1 MLPQPVSCLV
11 EGVLDEAVV
20 RRIFAVS
27 SLDAGVFYR
36 RSLPAFKT
44 YLQRFNQAANTSC
57 WFAVCDLDRVACA
70 PIRLK
75 DFLPHAASGMCFRI
89 AVRSI
94 EAWLLADR
102 SSLARFLSVS
112 MAAIPHPAEDENEP
126 KARVIALA
134 RRSRSRAIREGMVPA
149 EGDVRSVGPEY
160 VSMMGEYVRE
170 RWDPQRAAAHAPSLS
185 RTLERCRTLAI
196 TGRW

>member
-20 RRIFAVS
+20 RRVLATASIE
-27 SLDAGVFYR
+27 AGVFYR

-44 YLQRFNQAANTSC
+44 YLRRFNQAAHNSL
-57 WFAVCDLDRVACA
+57 WFALCDLDRVECA
-70 PIRLK
+70 PIRLQ
-75 DFLPHAASGMCFRI
+75 DFLPRPASGMCFRI
-89 AVRSI
+89 AVRAV
-94 EAWLLADR
+94 ETWLLADR
-102 SSLARFLSVS
+102 QSLARFLSIS

-126 KARVIALA
+126 KARLIALA

-149 EGDVRSVGPEY
+149 EGDSRAVGPEY
-160 VSMMGEYVRE
+160 VSMVGAYVRE
-170 RWDPQRAAAHAPSLS
+170 RWCPERAGAHAPSLS
-185 RTLERCRTLAI
+185 RTLERCRHLAS